1 MLKSIKSL
9 YGYRIRAEDGIIGKI
24 DGFYFEDVA
33 WTIRYLVVDTSD
45 WFTHGRKVLIS
56 PASFGEPDWES
67 ETFLISL
74 TKEKIENSPRVDVE
88 KPISRRYQIG
98 LDRYYGWQVQWP
110 AGDYFESPPPPPPAE
125 ESEQRDEIETNGIG
139 DPHLRSTKEVVG
151 YHVQASD
158 NGVGHLDDFIVD
170 DENWTIRYL
179 VVDTGVELIGKMV
192 LVHPSWVRE
201 INWSAERILVD
212 LSRDLIKNSPAY
224 DPSVPLNSKY
234 ENQLDDY
241 YSGKNIT
248 LNHGKKS

>member
-9 YGYRIRAEDGIIGKI
+9 YGYRIRAEDGIIGKV

-45 WFTHGRKVLIS
+45 WFTPGRKVLIS

-67 ETFLISL
+67 ETFFVLL

-88 KPISRRYQIG
+88 KSISHQYQTG
-98 LDRYYGWQVQWP
+98 LDSYYGWQVQWP
-110 AGDYFESPPPPPPAE
+110 AGDYFESPLPPAE
-125 ESEQRDEIETNGIG
+125 ENEQKDEIETEGIE
-139 DPHLRSTKEVVG
+139 DPHLRSTKEVIG
-151 YHVQASD
+151 YHVGASD
-158 NGVGHLDDFIVD
+158 NGIGHLDDFIVD
-170 DENWTIRYL
+170 DDNWTIRYL

-201 INWSAERILVD
+201 INWSAERVLVN

-224 DPSVPLNSKY
+224 DPSVPLNKEY
-234 ENQLDDY
+234 ESHLDDY
-241 YSGKNIT
+241 YSARNVP
-248 LNHGKKS
+248 LNHGKRP